1 VASQNHLFLGKVG
14 VLRKSISKRRLL
26 AASALV
32 LVGEIAGT
40 LSAVFAAEQ
49 HLMCMQL
56 ILCWA
61 ACDAMYRK
69 NKFIFTL
76 QLPSIYYIMARPRM
90 LPACKNIFLCKRA
103 TAMKYEKYQVDLEVV
118 LSEYHAMGF
127 IVTEY
132 E

>member
-1 VASQNHLFLGKVG
+1 MASQNHLFLGKVG
-14 VLRKSISKRRLL
+14 VLRKSRSKRRLL
-26 AASALV
+26 AASV

-61 ACDAMYRK
+61 ACDAMYSK
-69 NKFIFTL
+69 NKCIFKL

-90 LPACKNIFLCKRA
+90 LPACKNIVLCKRA
-103 TAMKYEKYQVDLEVV
+103 TAVMKYEKYQVDLEVV

>member
-14 VLRKSISKRRLL
+14 VLRKSRSKRRLL
-26 AASALV
+26 AASV

-61 ACDAMYRK
+61 ACDAMYSK
-69 NKFIFTL
+69 NKCIFKL